1 MRGFAP
7 RFVDL
12 PGFVL
17 GITKEIW
24 EDGGTDRVRDYYA
37 PETPVR
43 SPDGYI
49 VGSEAVLDATRATL
63 AEFPDRQ
70 LLGEDVI
77 WCGDDVDG
85 FFSSHR
91 IFSTATHLGAGA
103 FGPPTGKELRY
114 RAIADC
120 AVMANQVY
128 DEWLIRDVGAI
139 VRQLGWHPG
148 DFAAAQIA
156 YDGGPQEA
164 RWPLL
169 SQDVPPPVYTS
180 SGNDDPVGRRYCE
193 SLSSLV
199 TGRAGD
205 IEKIYDRSVR
215 LECPGALTGRGWQDA
230 ERFWSGLR
238 HAFAGARL
246 EIHHVIGRSDDDMA
260 PRAAVRWS
268 LTGSH
273 NGAGVFGDPTGS
285 PIHVMGISHAEFG
298 PRGLRREFVLFDE
311 TAVWKQI
318 LLSAD

>member
-7 RFVDL
+7 RFADL
-12 PGFVL
+12 PAFIL

-24 EDGGTDRVRDYYA
+24 EDGGIDRVRDYYA
-37 PETPVR
+37 PDTPVR
-43 SPDGYI
+43 SPDGYMI
-49 VGSEAVLDATRATL
+49 GSEVVLDATRATL

-85 FFSSHR
+85 YFSSHR
-91 IFSTATHLGAGA
+91 IFSTATHLGEGV
-103 FGPPTGKELRY
+103 FGPPTGTELRY

-120 AVMANQVY
+120 AVLAGQVY

-139 VRQLGWHPG
+139 VRQLGSHPR
-148 DFAAAQIA
+148 DFTAAQIA
-156 YDGGPQEA
+156 AEGGPQEA
-164 RWPLL
+164 FRPLL

-180 SGNDDPVGRRYCE
+180 AGNDDSVGLRYCE
-193 SLSSLV
+193 GLSSLV
-199 TGRAGD
+199 TGMAGD
-205 IEKIYDRSVR
+205 VERIYDRSVR
-215 LECPGALTGRGWQDA
+215 LECPGARTGRGWQDA
-230 ERFWSGLR
+230 EWFWSGIR
-238 HAFAGARL
+238 RAFAGARL
-246 EIHHVIGRSDDDMA
+246 DVHHVIGRSDDHMA

-285 PIHVMGISHAEFG
+285 SIHVMGISHAEFG
-298 PRGLRREFVLFDE
+298 PRGLRREYVLFDE